1 MSNRHNNTN
10 RDRHQDNDDVVVDN
24 TYDVTGQT
32 YTRQSLEAL
41 SEGELG
47 HVETS
52 MIRHINSLRS
62 KGKKT
67 YPYEVELCYVQDEIN
82 RRADMAAAAA
92 EYAKRHNPGWSL
104 QGDQAG
110 VDAE

>member
-1 MSNRHNNTN
+1 MSNRHNNAN
-10 RDRHQDNDDVVVDN
+10 RDQHQDNDDVAVGN
-24 TYDVTGQT
+24 TYDVLGQT
-32 YTRQSLEAL
+32 YTRQTLEAL

-47 HVETS
+47 HIEAS
-52 MIRHINSLRS
+52 MIRHINSLRA

-82 RRADMAAAAA
+82 RRADMAAAAT
-92 EYAKRHNPGWSL
+92 EYAKRHNPGRSL

-110 VDAE
+110 VNAE